1 MSNAQETFKQYL
13 EKNGKTLEDNNMQ
26 EEFAKYMGQCLLNKV
41 EVTIGSTTHVTEFE
55 NGKRTDYT
63 LTDFDNVRKE
73 AQKIMDELI

>member
-13 EKNGKTLEDNNMQ
+13 EKNGKTLEDSNMQ
-26 EEFAKYMGQCLLNKV
+26 EEFKKYMGQQLLNKV

>member
-26 EEFAKYMGQCLLNKV
+26 EEFKKYMGQQLLNKV

-63 LTDFDNVRKE
+63 LTDFIKE